1 MRPLYIYLYA
11 FFSIIFII
19 IFCSADGD
27 LILIFSFSQIT
38 KEIKCVFFSPLF
50 FFPLLLVCV
59 CVWMKDQR
67 LESRLSPCA
76 VAERDNQK
84 SGIISFVDFGTI
96 ENDVYAWARAKHSS
110 VCRRSSARYNNNSF
124 PIFNLVVGDV
134 GFTRAHTHSSNSKT
148 RELYIIGHIS
158 KTIWFDLIW
167 SILSILIIDATFHSI
182 LFLSRPLRF
191 DG

>member
-1 MRPLYIYLYA
+1 MIRSSLYIGAFIYIYML

-38 KEIKCVFFSPLF
+38 KEIKCVLF
-50 FFPLLLVCV
+50 
-59 CVWMKDQR
+59 WMKDQR

-96 ENDVYAWARAKHSS
+96 ENDVYA
-110 VCRRSSARYNNNSF
+110 
-124 PIFNLVVGDV
+124 
-134 GFTRAHTHSSNSKT
+134 
-148 RELYIIGHIS
+148 
-158 KTIWFDLIW
+158 
-167 SILSILIIDATFHSI
+167 
-182 LFLSRPLRF
+182 
-191 DG
+191 